1 MVCRF
6 NAVKFKWDSSS
17 ELLQKQIAEHA
28 LGIVKQKKGKIGYLT
43 FMINMTK
50 DCDCQAQKPISVID
64 DIGVLAGT
72 DPVAI
77 DQAVLD
83 LTKQKAGQSLA
94 DITYPNLN
102 PNIQLEY
109 GEQIGLGS
117 RNYKILEI
125 W

>member
-1 MVCRF
+1 CRF

-28 LGIVKQKKGKIGYLT
+28 LGIVKQKNGKMGFLT

-50 DCDCQAQKPISVID
+50 DCDCLAQKPISLID

-77 DQAVLD
+77 DQAVYD
-83 LTKQKAGQSLA
+83 LTKKQTGKSLSQIA
-94 DITYPNLN
+94 FPALN
-102 PNIQLEY
+102 AQIQLEY

-117 RNYKILEI
+117 REYRLVETEF
-125 W
+125 